1 MSDFDFSKLIFDIP
15 DYPKPGV
22 VFKDITPLF
31 DNAEGFK
38 AAVDA
43 IADHYRDSHITKVV
57 GAEARGFIIGAPV
70 AVALGAGFVPA
81 RKAGK
86 LPRETVSQS
95 YELEYST
102 DTLEIHRDAF
112 APGDRVLILDDLIA
126 TGGTIHAVKQMVDEL
141 GAEFAGYACVLE
153 LAFLNPRKKLDKD
166 GGEELFS
173 LIKVE

>member
-1 MSDFDFSKLIFDIP
+1 MSDFDFSKLIIDIP

-43 IADHYRDSHITKVV
+43 IADHYCDSHITKVV

-126 TGGTIHAVKQMVDEL
+126 TGGTIGRAHV
-141 GAEFAGYACVLE
+141 
-153 LAFLNPRKKLDKD
+153 
-166 GGEELFS
+166 
-173 LIKVE
+173 

>member
-1 MSDFDFSKLIFDIP
+1 MSDFDFSKLIIDIR

-31 DNAEGFK
+31 DNAE
-38 AAVDA
+38 
-43 IADHYRDSHITKVV
+43 
-57 GAEARGFIIGAPV
+57 GFIIGAPV

>member
-1 MSDFDFSKLIFDIP
+1 MSDFDFSKLIIDIP

-141 GAEFAGYACVLE
+141 GAEFVGYACVLE

>member
-1 MSDFDFSKLIFDIP
+1 MSDFDFSKLIIDIP

-141 GAEFAGYACVLE
+141 GAVFAGYACVLE